1 MIGTF
6 NRFRSVKRPSTI
18 LVVTLLVLN
27 LWNAKAIFAQ
37 AQIGEVI
44 PGGPTVAISNSS
56 TRIITSQP
64 SGYGRVRVFEWSG
77 SDWLQLGD
85 DFVGSTSVEQR
96 GYEVARSGN
105 GNRILMTSSNS
116 SQNSFTTIFDWAN
129 GSWSQFGAE
138 VPAFVHA
145 ISANGQR
152 IVVGAGD
159 QEANQGFA
167 KVWQWEGEVWSELGT
182 RIVGKFIEGEVT
194 SRSRQKRL
202 T

>member
-77 SDWLQLGD
+77 SDWLQ
-85 DFVGSTSVEQR
+85 
-96 GYEVARSGN
+96 
-105 GNRILMTSSNS
+105 
-116 SQNSFTTIFDWAN
+116 
-129 GSWSQFGAE
+129 FGAE